1 MMATCKESVRR
12 PEAFTNLKK
21 KSFFG
26 GIIIHFTFHLIQ
38 EGKYCC
44 GDYSSP
50 NVPGEGTSSN
60 SGKEANPLVLY
71 VNILKTSTYI

>member
-1 MMATCKESVRR
+1 MQGICQETMGIYQPKEQ
-12 PEAFTNLKK
+12 LLL
-21 KSFFG
+21 

-38 EGKYCC
+38 EGKCCC

-50 NVPGEGTSSN
+50 NVPGEGASSN

-71 VNILKTSTYI
+71 VNISKTSTYI